1 MRSLDLK
8 SNHKAVKLYYET
20 LAKYSKAGESKEL
33 TIKDAFAD
41 LLKHCCQKFGW
52 ILIQEK
58 RVTLANKKSIQLDG
72 SLEYDGLR
80 YGIWEA
86 KDSKDNLDKK
96 EVKEKF
102 RNGYPKD
109 NILFNHRNG

>member
-52 ILIQEK
+52 ILI
-58 RVTLANKKSIQLDG
+58 
-72 SLEYDGLR
+72 
-80 YGIWEA
+80 
-86 KDSKDNLDKK
+86 
-96 EVKEKF
+96 
-102 RNGYPKD
+102 
-109 NILFNHRNG
+109 